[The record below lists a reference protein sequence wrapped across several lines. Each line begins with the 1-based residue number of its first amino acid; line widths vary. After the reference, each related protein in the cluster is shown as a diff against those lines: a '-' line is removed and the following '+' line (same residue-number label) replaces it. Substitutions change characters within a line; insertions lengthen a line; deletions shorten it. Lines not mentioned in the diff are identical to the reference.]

1 MNIMA
6 AQCATDTLNNPLWQ
20 YALEVY
26 GRPGLAPELLRLQD
40 EQGCDVLW
48 LLTALWLG
56 ERGVALTREDLSQP
70 HYLACRDGQIL
81 PLRAERRACDKA
93 SDPERYE
100 TLKQAELNAEQQGLA
115 LLYQAFERREA
126 DGGTAEGNLQLLTA
140 DIHELL
146 TILRNAPQ
154 G

>member
-20 YALEVY
+20 YALAVY
-26 GRPGLAPELLRLQD
+26 GRPGVAPELLRLQD
-40 EQGCDVLW
+40 ENGCDVLW

-56 ERGVALTREDLSQP
+56 ERGVALTTADLTQPGYSACRED
-70 HYLACRDGQIL
+70 QIL

-100 TLKQAELNAEQQGLA
+100 ALKQSELNAEQQGLA
-115 LLYQAFERREA
+115 LLYQAFHKRSA
-126 DGGTAEGNLQLLTA
+126 DGGTVADNLRLLTPHA
-140 DIHELL
+140 TELGL
-146 TILRNAPQ
+146 LIQSAP